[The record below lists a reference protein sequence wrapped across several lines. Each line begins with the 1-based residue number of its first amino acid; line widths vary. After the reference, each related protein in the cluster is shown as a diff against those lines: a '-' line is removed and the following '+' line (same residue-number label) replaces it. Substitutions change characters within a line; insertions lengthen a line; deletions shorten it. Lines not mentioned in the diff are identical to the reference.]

1 MNHYPSNP
9 EFDRYIEET
18 SETDKIDAKRPME
31 WDNGPASAGL
41 AKDIAAFANSKD
53 GGVIVI
59 GKSEDG
65 SGGFILDGVSDQQ
78 ASSFDTTKVANWVN
92 QRFSPPIRLACHV
105 YPHQGR
111 KFIVITIDEFS
122 DVPHLCVRGVPE
134 PNSKNHLLKERT
146 IYVRTANAAS
156 SPLGSIE
163 ELRALIGLATAK
175 RGQEMLTMFN
185 AMLSGRPLLPNKS
198 SDELFENEFAIVEGD
213 LGDSHSESLRNG
225 AWTLLIRPANFNEKL
240 FDEDSEELEERIRK
254 HQVRLRSDFPSI
266 RTRSHMR
273 DWGLCNEG
281 YRETFGLTKAGQFFL
296 IRPYAENHGEFEIPF
311 RITSGQP
318 TESRLP
324 GGKWLDF
331 KPSLLTITEFTDF
344 AQRFASEYGVGE
356 DIHFEIR
363 ATSVNERQLVSTDGK
378 IRFDLK
384 PPCRANQYLYAK
396 DISVADFQAT
406 WKELAAQ
413 AMKRFSGM
421 FSETSVGIDIMRD
434 WVEHFSHRGI

>member
-18 SETDKIDAKRPME
+18 SESDKIDTKGPME

-65 SGGFILDGVSDQQ
+65 YGGFILDGISDQQ
-78 ASSFDTTKVANWVN
+78 ASSFDTTKVADWVN

-105 YPHQGR
+105 YPHQGK

-134 PNSKNHLLKERT
+134 PNSKNHLLKEKT

-198 SDELFENEFAIVEGD
+198 SDELFKNEFAIVEGD
-213 LGDSHSESLRNG
+213 LGESYSESLRKG
-225 AWTLLIRPANFNEKL
+225 AWKLLIRPATFNEKL
-240 FDEDSEELEERIRK
+240 FDEDIEELEERIRK

-266 RTRSHMR
+266 REGIHMR
-273 DWGLCNEG
+273 DWGLYNEG
-281 YRETFGLTKAGQFFL
+281 YRENFGLTKAGQIFL
-296 IRPYAENHGEFEIPF
+296 IRPYAENNQEFES
-311 RITSGQP
+311 RWRNLSGQP
-318 TESRLP
+318 TEPRIP
-324 GGKWLDF
+324 AGKWIDF
-331 KPSLLTITEFTDF
+331 KPSILTIAEFTDF
-344 AQRFASEYGVGE
+344 AQRFTSEYGFGE
-356 DIHFEIR
+356 DIHFEIE
-363 ATSVNERQLVSTDGK
+363 ATSVNGRQLVSTNGK
-378 IRFDLK
+378 INFDTK
-384 PPCRANQYLYAK
+384 PPCRASRYLYTK

-421 FSETSVGIDIMRD
+421 FPETSVAIETMRD
-434 WVEHFSHRGI
+434 WVERFSHRSN